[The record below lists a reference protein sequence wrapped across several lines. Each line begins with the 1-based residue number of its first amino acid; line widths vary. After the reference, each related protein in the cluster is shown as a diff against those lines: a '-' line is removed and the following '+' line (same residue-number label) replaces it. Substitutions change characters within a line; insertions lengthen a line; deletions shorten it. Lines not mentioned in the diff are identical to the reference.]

1 MKKKLFVIGVILLV
15 AVGAIGLL
23 KKRKSDLA
31 KASTPAVLPV
41 VVNVVTLQSQKV
53 TLTLPAMG
61 VVSSDLSTTLS
72 TRVSGRV
79 LKVYRREGDPVRKGD
94 PLVQI
99 DARDLKAQKESLRLK
114 RQSLDFDI
122 AARQENLRALDTA
135 LKNAIASHVRTKEL
149 LDVKGAS
156 IEQSDQEETAIAQI
170 KAQKQSVDSAVAML
184 RSSINEI
191 LQNEKEID
199 TQLSYTEIVSPIDGT
214 LSARMV
220 STGDLAVPGKPLL
233 KISATDGLYL
243 DVSLPTSVRAESI
256 LLDGKQFPLTPKN
269 QAGASGL
276 REYRATL
283 PLGMSLVEGQYLKVS
298 LVLYSGN
305 GILLPDDVLLT
316 TEGQS
321 SVLVY
326 ENGKAIKTPVT
337 VLRRGSEG
345 VMVRQAL
352 TGKTL
357 LLAKP
362 DILLRASTGVPVR
375 IHTQRKANI

>member
-1 MKKKLFVIGVILLV
+1 MRWLAAGGALAALAIAAFVLAAGCSGGDATEKGFGGRGPVPVLVAKAVRKTVAKKLH
-15 AVGAIGLL
+15 AIG
-23 KKRKSDLA
+23 RVEPYSTVQV
-31 KASTPAVLPV
+31 KAQISGEV
-41 VVNVVTLQSQKV
+41 VKV
-53 TLTLPAMG
+53 HF
-61 VVSSDLSTTLS
+61 
-72 TRVSGRV
+72 
-79 LKVYRREGDPVRKGD
+79 KEGQDVKKGD
-94 PLVQI
+94 LLIRI
-99 DARDLKAQKESLRLK
+99 DARDLSAQKESLRLK

-122 AARQENLRALDTA
+122 AARQENLRALNTA

-156 IEQSDQEETAIAQI
+156 VEQYETEETAIAQI
-170 KAQKQSVDSAVAML
+170 KAQKQSVESGIAML
-184 RSSINEI
+184 RSNIDEL

-220 STGDLAVPGKPLL
+220 SAGDLAVPGKPLL

-243 DVSLPTSVRAESI
+243 DVSLPTSIDAKSI
-256 LLDGKQFPLTPKN
+256 LLSGKLFPLAPKN

-276 REYRATL
+276 REYRASL
-283 PLGMSLVEGQYLKVS
+283 PLGTSLVEGQYLNVS

-305 GILLPDDVLLT
+305 GILLPDDVLLN

-321 SVLVY
+321 SVLAY
-326 ENGKAIKTPVT
+326 ENGKAVKIPVT

-345 VMVRQAL
+345 VMVRQDL

-375 IHTQRKANI
+375 IHAHLNANA

>member
-1 MKKKLFVIGVILLV
+1 MKKKLIALGVILLI

-23 KKRKSDLA
+23 KKRKSALA
-31 KASTPAVLPV
+31 KAATPAVLPV
-41 VVNVVTLQSQKV
+41 VVDAVTLQPRKV

-72 TRVSGRV
+72 TRISGRV
-79 LKVYRREGDPVRKGD
+79 LRVFKREGDAVKKGD

-135 LKNAIASHVRTKEL
+135 LKNAIASHARTKEL

-156 IEQSDQEETAIAQI
+156 VEQYDTEETAIAQI
-170 KAQKQSVDSAVAML
+170 KAQKQSVESGIAML
-184 RSSINEI
+184 RSNIDEL

-220 STGDLAVPGKPLL
+220 SAGDLAVPGKPLL

-243 DVSLPTSVRAESI
+243 DVSLPTSIDAKSI
-256 LLDGKQFPLTPKN
+256 LLGGKLFPLAPKN

-276 REYRATL
+276 REYRASL
-283 PLGMSLVEGQYLKVS
+283 PLGTSLVEGQYLNVS
-298 LVLYSGN
+298 LVLYSGD

-316 TEGQS
+316 TEGQT

-345 VMVRQAL
+345 VMVRQGLA
-352 TGKTL
+352 GKTL

-362 DILLRASTGVPVR
+362 DILLRATTGVPVR
-375 IHTQRKANI
+375 IHAHLNANA